1 MAKSYLTEE
10 NVFEAYKNAKK
21 YMQSYIDPVDEQE
34 RIARNQPHPGIDKAY
49 PKVTDGT
56 TSSITQKTPR
66 RIIQQ
71 LPTGRVTSDTNDWL
85 SVVASFIYTNRI
97 IPNANEQYAL
107 LQKCWLMVSRA
118 MAHGVAHSSAP
129 FVNRG
134 DYFGTDLKVH
144 YIKNVK
150 LETGKLSDSEA
161 NCDFIEGWF
170 QPNDIDAIIDKEK
183 ELKKSAKERG
193 EKYESTWDL
202 EALEEVKDLI
212 SQMADD
218 EVSKTIKTKYQN
230 DTTKSGVKLVTAL
243 QRGVGAIQYTI
254 HPSSERIVR
263 RKENKDPRGEPNLQS
278 LYFETDGLSPL
289 GRGIIEQV
297 GSLQNLMDSEMQ
309 MYQYN
314 RALMLNPPV
323 IKRGNFSKAQ
333 VKFAPNVIIDA
344 GSDPNA
350 GIDVVKIDTSAI
362 ANFPQNYGLM
372 KSQLLNLT
380 ASPDT
385 SISSE
390 VGNPGFSKTPAGVNA
405 QQANVSVDDNYIRKQ
420 FETWFERW
428 SETAINLYFAERTGV
443 EELQLDAETAQK
455 LRKLEQEGKLDP
467 GFVSEDNKIVI
478 DYDSATEALK
488 FEVDASTSN
497 MKNDAQQLEALDGLL
512 ARLEKSPILAQTI
525 PQEKILGAW
534 NAIVA
539 SSGVENPEDLSID
552 IEEFKQQ
559 QEMQAQQEQAMQQQ
573 ALQTASA
580 PLEAPIEQVDPQI
593 LPPSNEMPEELPQ
606 EIARDNGQELP
617 VEAQEYQAP
626 NLEDDLVFITALQDM
641 GYSDEKIQQALAMDQ
656 MNIPE
661 DEIIQVLEM
670 STNG

>member
-1 MAKSYLTEE
+1 MAKTSYLNED
-10 NVFEAYKNAKK
+10 NVFQAYIDAKR

-34 RIARNQPHPGIDKAY
+34 RIARNQPHPGIDKSY

-56 TSSITQKTPR
+56 TSSIIQKTPR

-71 LPTGRVTSDTNDWL
+71 LPTGRVKSDTNDWL

-107 LQKCWLMVSRA
+107 LQKCWLMVARA

-150 LETGKLSDSEA
+150 LESGKLSDSEA
-161 NCDFIEGWF
+161 NCDFLEGWF
-170 QPNDIDAIIDKEK
+170 QPNDIDAIIAQEK
-183 ELKKSAKERG
+183 ELAKSAKERG
-193 EKYESTWDL
+193 EKYESTWDM
-202 EALEEVKDLI
+202 EALEEVKTLI

-218 EVSKTIKTKYQN
+218 EVSKSIKTKHQN
-230 DTTKSGVKLVTAL
+230 DTTRSGVKLVTAL

-254 HPSSERIVR
+254 HPSSEKIVR

-289 GRGIIEQV
+289 GRGIVEQV

-323 IKRGNFSKAQ
+323 IKRGNFLKSQ
-333 VKFAPNVIIDA
+333 VKFAPNVIIDV
-344 GSDPNA
+344 GSDKEANVTPMT
-350 GIDVVKIDTSAI
+350 IDTTAI
-362 ANFPQNYGLM
+362 QSFPQNYGLM

-385 SISSE
+385 SISAE

-420 FETWFERW
+420 FETWYERW

-443 EELQLDAETAQK
+443 EELQLDEETALK
-455 LRKLEQEGKLDP
+455 LRKLEQEGKLEP

-478 DYDSATEALK
+478 DYDTATEALK

-552 IEEFKQQ
+552 IEQFKQE
-559 QEMQAQQEQAMQQQ
+559 QEQKAQMEAQQQQQ
-573 ALQTASA
+573 M
-580 PLEAPIEQVDPQI
+580 LEASQQMPGQDVQPQQPQI
-593 LPPSNEMPEELPQ
+593 LPPSNEMPPEMPGEVIQDGGPEMQQ
-606 EIARDNGQELP
+606 EGMEQQP
-617 VEAQEYQAP
+617 TQ
-626 NLEDDLVFITALQDM
+626 DDLAFIQALQDM
-641 GYSDEKIQQALAMDQ
+641 DFSDEQIQLALGLDQ
-656 MNIPE
+656 EGRSNE
-661 DEIIQVLEM
+661 EIIMALERM
-670 STNG
+670 NG

>member
-1 MAKSYLTEE
+1 MAKHSYLTEE
-10 NVFEAYKNAKK
+10 NLFDTYDASVK

-34 RIARNQPHPGIDKAY
+34 RIARNQPHPGLDKAY

-56 TSSITQKTPR
+56 TSSIIQKTPR

-71 LPTGRVTSDTNDWL
+71 LPTGRVISETND
-85 SVVASFIYTNRI
+85 STSIIAGYIYTNRI

-134 DYFGTDLKVH
+134 GYFGTDMKIH

-150 LETGKLSDSEA
+150 LESGKLSDSEA
-161 NCDFIEGWF
+161 NCDFLEGWF
-170 QPNDIDAIIDKEK
+170 QPNDIDAIIAKEK
-183 ELKKSAKERG
+183 ELAKSAKERG

-202 EALEEVKDLI
+202 TELEAVKLLI
-212 SQMADD
+212 SQPTPQEESQA
-218 EVSKTIKTKYQN
+218 SKRKD

-243 QRGVGAIQYTI
+243 QRGVDAIQFTF
-254 HPSSERIVR
+254 HPSSRKIVR
-263 RKENKDPRGEPNLQS
+263 RKKNKDPRGEPNLQS

-289 GRGIIEQV
+289 GRGIVEQV

-314 RALMLNPPV
+314 RALMLNPPI
-323 IKRGNFSKAQ
+323 IKRGNFSKTQ
-333 VKFAPNVIIDA
+333 IKLAPNVVMDLGTDA
-344 GSDPNA
+344 NNSVDTL
-350 GIDVVKIDTSAI
+350 KIDTTAI

-385 SISSE
+385 SISAD

-428 SETAINLYFAERTGV
+428 SETAINLYFAERTGI
-443 EELQLDAETAQK
+443 EELQLDHETALK
-455 LRKLEQEGKLDP
+455 LRKLEEEGKLEP
-467 GFVSEDNKIVI
+467 GYVSEDDKIMI

-512 ARLEKSPILAQTI
+512 ARLEKSPILSQTI
-525 PQEKILGAW
+525 PQEKIIGTW

-539 SSGVENPEDLSID
+539 SSGVEDPEELSVDL
-552 IEEFKQQ
+552 EQFKQD
-559 QEMQAQQEQAMQQQ
+559 QEQQQMMQQQ
-573 ALQTASA
+573 QQQAMVSAATAPVPQTQMQ
-580 PLEAPIEQVDPQI
+580 EPQI

-606 EIARDNGQELP
+606 EQMQDGTQPEMPIEG
-617 VEAQEYQAP
+617 QEYQPSA
-626 NLEDDLVFITALQDM
+626 DDLAFIQALQDM

-656 MNIPE
+656 MGLPNE
-661 DEIIQVLEM
+661 EIMQVLEM
-670 STNG
+670 SND

>member
-1 MAKSYLTEE
+1 MKSAYLTED
-10 NVFEAYKNAKK
+10 NLFDTYTASVR
-21 YMQSYIDPVDEQE
+21 YMKSFIDPVDEQE
-34 RIARNQPHPGIDKAY
+34 RIARNQPAPGLPKEY

-56 TSSITQKTPR
+56 TSSIIQKTPR

-71 LPTGRVTSDTNDWL
+71 LPTGKVTSDTNDWL
-85 SVVASFIYTNRI
+85 SIVASFIYLNRI

-107 LQKCWLMVSRA
+107 LQKCWLMVARA

-129 FVNRG
+129 FINRG
-134 DYFGTDLKVH
+134 DYFGTDMKVH

-150 LETGKLSDSEA
+150 LESGKLSDSEA
-161 NCDFIEGWF
+161 NCDFLEGWF
-170 QPNDIDAIIDKEK
+170 QPNDIDAIINKEK
-183 ELKKSAKERG
+183 ELAKSAKERG
-193 EKYESTWDL
+193 EKFESTWDL
-202 EALEEVKDLI
+202 TALEEVKNLI
-212 SQMADD
+212 SQKTDD
-218 EVSKTIKTKYQN
+218 EASNSKKSKNQD

-243 QRGVGAIQYTI
+243 QRGVGAIQYTF
-254 HPSSERIVR
+254 HPSSQRIVR

-278 LYFETDGLSPL
+278 LYFETDGISPL
-289 GRGIIEQV
+289 GRGIVEQV

-314 RALMLNPPV
+314 RALMLNPPI
-323 IKRGNFSKAQ
+323 IKRGQFSKSQ
-333 VKFAPNVIIDA
+333 IKFRPNTVIDV

-350 GIDVVKIDTSAI
+350 DVKAMTIDTTAI
-362 ANFPQNYGLM
+362 ANFPNNYGLM

-385 SISSE
+385 SISAQ

-443 EELQLDAETAQK
+443 EELQLDEETALK
-455 LRKLEQEGKLDP
+455 LRKLEQEGKLEP
-467 GFVSEDNKIVI
+467 GFVSEDNKVVI
-478 DYDSATEALK
+478 DYDSATEVLK

-525 PQEKILGAW
+525 PADKIIGTW
-534 NAIVA
+534 NAIVQ
-539 SSGVENPEDLSID
+539 SSGVEDPEELSID
-552 IEEFKQQ
+552 VEEFKRQ
-559 QEMQAQQEQAMQQQ
+559 QEEQAAMQAQQQEAMVQA
-573 ALQTASA
+573 AT
-580 PLEAPIEQVDPQI
+580 APIEGQQMQEPQI
-593 LPPSNEMPEELPQ
+593 LPPSEELPPEEPVDEMMMQ
-606 EIARDNGQELP
+606 EDPIDLS
-617 VEAQEYQAP
+617 
-626 NLEDDLVFITALQDM
+626 DDLAFMTALQDL

-661 DEIIQVLEM
+661 EEIIQVLEM
-670 STNG
+670 SNDG

>member
-1 MAKSYLTEE
+1 MKYSYLTED
-10 NVFEAYKNAKK
+10 NVFEQYVKATR
-21 YMQSYIDPVDEQE
+21 YMQSYLDPVDEQE

-56 TSSITQKTPR
+56 TSSIIQKTPR

-71 LPTGRVTSDTNDWL
+71 LPTGRVVSDTNDWL

-118 MAHGVAHSSAP
+118 MAHGVSHSSAP
-129 FVNRG
+129 FINRG
-134 DYFGTDLKVH
+134 DYFGTDMKVH

-150 LETGKLSDSEA
+150 LEAGKLSDLEA
-161 NCDFIEGWF
+161 NCDFLEGWF
-170 QPNDIDAIIDKEK
+170 QPADIDTIINKEK
-183 ELKKSAKERG
+183 ELKKSAKKRG
-193 EKYESTWDL
+193 EDYESTWDL
-202 EALEEVKDLI
+202 QALEEIKNLI
-212 SQMADD
+212 TAKSTD
-218 EVSKTIKTKYQN
+218 EDSNAQKSKTKD
-230 DTTKSGVKLVTAL
+230 DTAKGGVKLVTAL
-243 QRGVGAIQYTI
+243 QRGVGAIQYTF

-263 RKENKDPRGEPNLQS
+263 RKPNKDPRGEPNLQS
-278 LYFETDGLSPL
+278 LYFETDGLSPT
-289 GRGIIEQV
+289 GRGIVEQV

-323 IKRGNFSKAQ
+323 LKKGNYSKSQ
-333 VKFAPNVIIDA
+333 VKYAPNKIIDM

-350 GIDVVKIDTSAI
+350 SLETLKVDSTAI
-362 ANFPQNYGLM
+362 ANFPNNYGLM

-385 SISSE
+385 SISAT

-455 LRKLEQEGKLDP
+455 LRKLEQEKKLEP

-512 ARLEKSPILAQTI
+512 GRLEKSPILAQTI

-552 IEEFKQQ
+552 LEEFKRQ
-559 QEMQAQQEQAMQQQ
+559 QEEQAQMQAEQEQQM
-573 ALQTASA
+573 
-580 PLEAPIEQVDPQI
+580 LEAAQQMPEAGMPTGEPQI
-593 LPPSNEMPEELPQ
+593 LPLSEEMPEELPIDTPQ
-606 EIARDNGQELP
+606 PQSSP
-617 VEAQEYQAP
+617 
-626 NLEDDLVFITALQDM
+626 EDDLAFITALQDM
-641 GYSDEKIQQALAMDQ
+641 GFSDEEVQLAIGLDQEGRSNEEILQALASI
-656 MNIPE
+656 N
-661 DEIIQVLEM
+661 
-670 STNG
+670 NG